1 MTTYQENAIAA
12 NPNNEE
18 PAKESRV
25 IEADFG
31 TSEIDPTSD
40 SVILPPAGEEPR
52 AWPKTFLSNEEAV
65 QLLAS
70 KNSGLKPNLSRYAYR
85 FVKRAFDIVLS
96 LVALIV
102 CLLPGVVL
110 CAAILIKS
118 PGASPLYSQQRI
130 GRLRKDGSFR
140 TFKMWKIRSMVPN
153 ADQLLEKY
161 QDLNEADGPLFK
173 IKEDPR
179 VIPGIGSF
187 IRRHSIDEFGQL
199 VNVLKG
205 DMSFIGPRPPLPKE
219 VVAYDSYCLQ
229 RLFVKPGCGGI
240 WQATA
245 RSDSSFAEMVELD
258 LEYIQHSGITY
269 DLSLIFKTAR
279 VVFTG
284 EGAY

>member
-25 IEADFG
+25 IEVDFG

-70 KNSGLKPNLSRYAYR
+70 KNSGLRPNMSRYAYR

-96 LVALIV
+96 LVTLIV
-102 CLLPGVVL
+102 CLLPGLVL

-118 PGASPLYSQQRI
+118 PGVSPLYSQQRI

-140 TFKMWKIRSMVPN
+140 TFKMWKLRSMVPN

-187 IRRHSIDEFGQL
+187 IRRHSIDEFSQL
-199 VNVLKG
+199 INVLKG
-205 DMSFIGPRPPLPKE
+205 DIAAVTTKIL
-219 VVAYDSYCLQ
+219 V
-229 RLFVKPGCGGI
+229 VKPQVRCLRAFEESVNFFC
-240 WQATA
+240 QNLHTVFNRAF
-245 RSDSSFAEMVELD
+245 SAE
-258 LEYIQHSGITY
+258 
-269 DLSLIFKTAR
+269 KA
-279 VVFTG
+279 VV
-284 EGAY
+284 